1 MTVEKKRIDC
11 ERNPKKSVKNSGY
24 LYVMLIFCIYHLGIL
39 YIFKSQNCKIMEN
52 TKPAFKVLGFFDGE
66 CEMRPKPSDNH
77 HYWKQ
82 GKDEQ

>member
-1 MTVEKKRIDC
+1 MTVEKNESIGQ
-11 ERNPKKSVKNSGY
+11 RNPKKSVKKSGY
-24 LYVMLIFCIYHLGIL
+24 LYVMLIFCIYPLVIL
-39 YIFKSQNCKIMEN
+39 NIFKSPNCEIIEN